1 MKRRLLLRIVLGY
14 ILFGLLGFITI
25 SIFTSH
31 YNQKYLENESASVLH
46 KESNAIAR
54 TFGESYY
61 SSEITLEEFQQQIS
75 ALSAYLDADIYI
87 VNTTGRI
94 LVNSISFVNP
104 TETETIED
112 FNILDFG
119 NDYYYVSNFYKKYS
133 EDMICVYTPITR
145 NYRVTCY
152 VFICQPIA
160 QITDMKYDL
169 LNGAYLT
176 LFILF
181 LCSLIILLIF
191 ALTIYRP
198 LNSIVKS
205 ASAYAN
211 GDFKTS
217 IDIHRNDEIGFL
229 SDTMNYMA
237 LELNSLENDQHK
249 FVSNVSHDFRSP
261 LTSIKGYAQAMA
273 DGTIPVEMQ
282 EKYLNVI
289 IFETERLEKLT
300 QSLLELNKYG
310 TKGTFLDLSVFDLN
324 ELIKRTILSF
334 EGRSKEK
341 LLTFELILTGE
352 KLFVKADASKIDQV
366 LHNLIDNAVKFSNN
380 NSTIVI
386 ETTARNGKVFVS
398 VKDSGIGIPKESLS
412 KIWERFYKTDLSR
425 GKDKKGTGL
434 GLSIVKEIIHAH
446 HENIN
451 VISTE
456 DIGTEFIFTLTLA
469 NKDISGSD
477 L

>member
-1 MKRRLLLRIVLGY
+1 MVLGY
-14 ILFGLLGFITI
+14 ILFGVLGFITI

-31 YNQKYLENESASVLH
+31 YNQKYLENESASILH
-46 KESNAIAR
+46 KESDAIAK
-54 TFGESYY
+54 TFGASYY
-61 SSEITLEEFQQQIS
+61 SSEITLKEFQQQIS

-94 LVNSISFVNP
+94 LVNSTAYVEPSQ
-104 TETETIED
+104 TEAIED
-112 FNILDFG
+112 FNILDFS
-119 NDYYYVSNFYKKYS
+119 NDYYYVSDFYGKYS
-133 EDMICVYTPITR
+133 NDMICVYTPVTR
-145 NYRVTCY
+145 NYKVNSY
-152 VFICQPIA
+152 VIICQPIT
-160 QITDMKYDL
+160 QVTDMKYDL

-181 LCSLIILLIF
+181 LFSLIILLIF
-191 ALTIYRP
+191 GLTIYRP
-198 LNSIVKS
+198 LNSIVKA
-205 ASAYAN
+205 ASSYAD
-211 GDFKTS
+211 GDFNAS
-217 IDIHRNDEIGFL
+217 IDLHRSDEIGFL
-229 SDTMNYMA
+229 ADTMNYMA

-261 LTSIKGYAQAMA
+261 LTSIKGYAQAMM

-310 TKGTFLDLSVFDLN
+310 AKGIFLDLSVFDLN

-341 LLTFELILTGE
+341 MLTFELILTGE

-366 LHNLIDNAVKFSNN
+366 LHNLIDNAVKFSSN

-386 ETTARNGKVFVS
+386 ETTARSGKVFVS
-398 VKDSGIGIPKESLS
+398 VKDSGIGIPKDSLG

-456 DIGTEFIFTLTLA
+456 GIGTEFIFTLTLA
-469 NKDISGSD
+469 ENST

>member
-1 MKRRLLLRIVLGY
+1 MKKRLLLRMVLGY
-14 ILFGLLGFITI
+14 ILFGLSGFIII

-31 YNQKYLENESASVLH
+31 YNQKYLENEMAATLH
-46 KESNAIAR
+46 KESNIIAE
-54 TFGESYY
+54 TYGKSYF
-61 SSEITLEEFQQQIS
+61 SSEITIEEFQSQLS
-75 ALSAYLDADIYI
+75 ALSVYLDADIYI

-94 LVNSISFVNP
+94 LVNSKTFVEP
-104 TETETIED
+104 AQTETIED

-119 NDYYYVSNFYKKYS
+119 NNYYSVGDFYETYT
-133 EDMICVYTPITR
+133 EDMICVYTPVTR
-145 NYRVTCY
+145 NYKVNSY
-152 VFICQPIA
+152 IIICQPIT
-160 QITDMKYDL
+160 QVTSMKYDL

-181 LCSLIILLIF
+181 LLSLIILLIF
-191 ALTIYRP
+191 GFTIYRP
-198 LNSIVKS
+198 LSNIVKAAGS
-205 ASAYAN
+205 YAG
-211 GDFKTS
+211 GDFDTA
-217 IDIHRNDEIGFL
+217 INIHRNDEIGFL

-249 FVSNVSHDFRSP
+249 FISNISHDFRSP

-300 QSLLELNKYG
+300 QNLLELNKYG
-310 TKGTFLDLSVFDLN
+310 AKGIFLDLSVFDLN
-324 ELIKRTILSF
+324 QLIKRTVLSF
-334 EGRSKEK
+334 EGRSIEK
-341 LLTFELILTGE
+341 HLTFELILTGE
-352 KLFVKADASKIDQV
+352 ELFVKADAAKIDQV
-366 LHNLIDNAVKFSNN
+366 LHNLIDNAVKFSNV
-380 NSTIVI
+380 NSAIVI
-386 ETTARNGKVFVS
+386 ETTARSGKVFVS
-398 VKDSGIGIPKESLS
+398 VKDSGIGIPKDSLN

-434 GLSIVKEIIHAH
+434 GLSIVKELIHAH

-451 VISTE
+451 VISTVG
-456 DIGTEFIFTLTLA
+456 IGTEFIFTLTLA
-469 NKDISGSD
+469 DKPEHI

>member
-1 MKRRLLLRIVLGY
+1 MVLGY

-25 SIFTSH
+25 SLFTSH

-46 KESNAIAR
+46 KESNSIAN
-54 TFGESYY
+54 TFGENYY

-75 ALSAYLDADIYI
+75 ALSSYLNADIYI

-94 LVNSISFVNP
+94 LVNSISFVEP
-104 TETETIED
+104 SKTETIED
-112 FNILDFG
+112 FDILDFG
-119 NDYYYVSNFYKKYS
+119 NDYYYVSDFYEKYS
-133 EDMICVYTPITR
+133 EDMICVYTPVTR
-145 NYRVTCY
+145 NYKVNSY
-152 VFICQPIA
+152 VIICQPIS
-160 QITDMKYDL
+160 QVTNMKYDL

-181 LCSLIILLIF
+181 LFSLVILLIF
-191 ALTIYRP
+191 GLTIYRP
-198 LNSIVKS
+198 LNSIVKA
-205 ASAYAN
+205 ASSYAG
-211 GDFKTS
+211 GDFKAS
-217 IDIHRNDEIGFL
+217 IDLHRSDEIGFL
-229 SDTMNYMA
+229 ADTMNYMA

-310 TKGTFLDLSVFDLN
+310 TKGIFLDLSVFDLN

-352 KLFVKADASKIDQV
+352 RLFVKADASKIDQV

-386 ETTARNGKVFVS
+386 ETTARSGKVFVS
-398 VKDSGIGIPKESLS
+398 VKDSGIGIPRESLS

-456 DIGTEFIFTLTLA
+456 GIGTEFIFTLTLA
-469 NKDISGSD
+469 ENST

>member
-1 MKRRLLLRIVLGY
+1 MKRRLLLRMVLGY

-31 YNQKYLENESASVLH
+31 YNQTYLENETASVLH
-46 KESNAIAR
+46 KESNSIAK
-54 TFGESYY
+54 TFGENYY

-75 ALSAYLDADIYI
+75 ALSSYLNADIYI
-87 VNTTGRI
+87 VSTTGRI
-94 LVNSISFVNP
+94 LVNSISFVEP
-104 TETETIED
+104 DKTETINGFD
-112 FNILDFG
+112 ILDFG
-119 NDYYYVSNFYKKYS
+119 NDYYYVSDFYKKYG
-133 EDMICVYTPITR
+133 EDMICVYTPVTR
-145 NYRVTCY
+145 NYKVNSY
-152 VFICQPIA
+152 VIICQTLSQVTNI
-160 QITDMKYDL
+160 KYDL

-181 LCSLIILLIF
+181 LFSLVILLIF
-191 ALTIYRP
+191 GLTIYRP
-198 LNSIVKS
+198 LNSVVKA
-205 ASAYAN
+205 ASSYAG

-217 IDIHRNDEIGFL
+217 IDLHRSDEIGFL
-229 SDTMNYMA
+229 ADTMNYMA

-249 FVSNVSHDFRSP
+249 FISNISHDFRSP

-310 TKGTFLDLSVFDLN
+310 TKGIFLDLSVFDLN

-366 LHNLIDNAVKFSNN
+366 LHNLIDNAVKFSNS

-386 ETTARNGKVFVS
+386 ETTARSGKVFVS
-398 VKDSGIGIPKESLS
+398 VKDSGIGIPRDSLN

-456 DIGTEFIFTLTLA
+456 GIGTEFIFTLTLA
-469 NKDISGSD
+469 ENPA